1 MPAIPKT
8 KRTGELSLEGTS
20 RDRLLLAAKKLFA
33 SEGYDH
39 TSTVAIARA
48 AGTSESQLM
57 KHFGNK
63 EGLLEA
69 IFDEGWNSMGYMF
82 RAIQELPTPG
92 EKLAVMLDLILTTLD
107 RDPDLRELMMLE
119 GRRIR
124 KEGRMV
130 LLSKGYLHFVGVI
143 DALLTEMQQH
153 GELRADLHVDAVRSA
168 LISMFEGMIRDQ
180 ILAKRMGFPAQ
191 YDGAELRTIF
201 KCVLG
206 AFMNHPTPS

>member
-1 MPAIPKT
+1 MPAAPRRKT
-8 KRTGELSLEGTS
+8 TGEMSLEGTS
-20 RDRLLLAAKKLFA
+20 RDRILLAAKKLFA
-33 SEGYDH
+33 SEGYDN

-69 IFDEGWNSMGYMF
+69 IFDEGWNGMGYMF
-82 RAIQELPTPG
+82 RAIQELPTPS
-92 EKLAVMLDLILTTLD
+92 EKMAVLLDLILTTLD
-107 RDPDLRELMMLE
+107 RDPELKELMMLE

-130 LLSKGYLHFVGVI
+130 LLSRGYLQLVGVV

-153 GELRADLHVDAVRSA
+153 GELRQDVHIDAVRSA
-168 LISMFEGMIRDQ
+168 LISMFEGMVRDQ
-180 ILAKRMGFPAQ
+180 VLAKRMNFPAQ
-191 YDGAELRTIF
+191 YDGNELRLIF
-201 KCVLG
+201 KIVLSS
-206 AFMNHPTPS
+206 FMARPPR